1 MSLSAEFDTAADR
14 RAYAVVAAGAAVLS
28 YAHARA
34 FFAPFMGEPGASVT
48 PLLLDAVVFWLASAN
63 VRQARAG
70 RPLPMLRAGA
80 YAVLGLAVTANA
92 LGGGTWPERVFL
104 ALPAALFGF
113 LVEARTRLALY
124 HHRAE
129 YGDDRLRARLW
140 ARHPVRTV
148 RAWLWLARQSAPAFD
163 RASAERDRLRA
174 ARDAVRLA
182 LPGRARAVRRA
193 RAGVLREL
201 DAGRLA
207 PAAAVAASGLM
218 DRPGVHA
225 LHRAALAAALGGT
238 APVPAPARMRCVRRS
253 PPYGPRCWP
262 RSPPYGPG
270 CVRRSPPYG
279 HPPRT
284 PVRTVPVVDRAA
296 LVAEL
301 ADQIRDAISSG
312 ERWAPDYDALM
323 ERTGFRRSWCEK
335 AVRDARTAAFSAPHD
350 DSRPY
355 GRRHPY
361 RPAVRAGGL
370 ARQTAR
376 GAARIEPQ
384 RRAPALTR
392 RNPHHVN

>member
-34 FFAPFMGEPGASVT
+34 FFTPFMGPAGASVT
-48 PLLLDAVVFWLASAN
+48 PLMLDAVVFWLASAS

-80 YAVLGLAVTANA
+80 YVLIGLAITANA
-92 LGGGTWPERVFL
+92 LGGATVAERVFL

-129 YGDDRLRARLW
+129 HGDDRLRARLW
-140 ARHPVRTV
+140 ARHPVRAA

-163 RASAERDRLRA
+163 RANAERDRLAA

-182 LPGRARAVRRA
+182 LPGRARAIRRA

-201 DAGRLA
+201 NAGRLA
-207 PAAAVAASGLM
+207 PAAAVAASGLLTK
-218 DRPGVHA
+218 PGVPE

-238 APVPAPARMRCVRRS
+238 PLAVPATAEPVTRDVVRAEVASVRAALLAEIGSVWTALRTEIAAVRASGPDGGAAELPA
-253 PPYGPRCWP
+253 
-262 RSPPYGPG
+262 
-270 CVRRSPPYG
+270 
-279 HPPRT
+279 
-284 PVRTVPVVDRAA
+284 VDRAA
-296 LVAEL
+296 LVTEL

-312 ERWAPDYDALM
+312 ERWTPDYDALM
-323 ERTGFRRSWCEK
+323 KRTGFRRSWCEK
-335 AVRDARTAAFSAPHD
+335 AVRDARTQAFSAPHD
-350 DSRPY
+350 SRADADRTAHGP
-355 GRRHPY
+355 RTD
-361 RPAVRAGGL
+361 PA
-370 ARQTAR
+370 
-376 GAARIEPQ
+376 AA
-384 RRAPALTR
+384 AA
-392 RNPHHVN
+392 

>member
-1 MSLSAEFDTAADR
+1 MSLSAEFDTVADR

-28 YAHARA
+28 YTHARA
-34 FFAPFMGEPGASVT
+34 FFLPFMGPDGAAAT
-48 PLLLDAVVFWLASAN
+48 PLMLDAVVFWLASAN
-63 VRQARAG
+63 VRQAKAG

-80 YAVLGLAVTANA
+80 YALLGLAITANA
-92 LGGGTWPERVFL
+92 LGGATWPERVFL

-124 HHRAE
+124 QHRAE
-129 YGDDRLRARLW
+129 HGDDRLRLRLW

-163 RASAERDRLRA
+163 RATAERDRLAA

-201 DAGRLA
+201 NAGRLA

-218 DRPGVHA
+218 DAPGVPE

-238 APVPAPARMRCVRRS
+238 TEAHDAPDTGTEIDTVREALRTEIASVRDYAQWVATTAAQGIEQALGVLRTEIASVRAGLRTEIAAVRAPAPD
-253 PPYGPRCWP
+253 
-262 RSPPYGPG
+262 
-270 CVRRSPPYG
+270 
-279 HPPRT
+279 PRT
-284 PVRTVPVVDRAA
+284 DGPAVDRAA
-296 LVAEL
+296 LVAGL

-323 ERTGFRRSWCEK
+323 ARTGFRRSWCEK
-335 AVRDARTAAFSAPHD
+335 AVRDARTQAFSAPHAD
-350 DSRPY
+350 
-355 GRRHPY
+355 
-361 RPAVRAGGL
+361 GGH
-370 ARQTAR
+370 TD
-376 GAARIEPQ
+376 AAPRTSPPS
-384 RRAPALTR
+384 AMAA
-392 RNPHHVN
+392 